1 VNPAREAPAE
11 REVAGPG
18 MAHPGS
24 SAGPILPPAPP
35 LSLLQ
40 TVSFRML
47 LGALWVAR
55 HLPDKPL
62 YRIAFAIG
70 AGLSLVMPERRDQVR
85 RNLARVCAWL
95 VANDMAVPRVAAAAR
110 DRRALD
116 RLVRATFGYWVVGY
130 AEAALGPR
138 YSGPELRVR
147 FVASDPEASREAMTA
162 RPPGAVGPI
171 HMAMH
176 FGSVDLS
183 ALYGV
188 RVGELPVTGPME
200 LVTSPLAR
208 AYFDH
213 VRSELGVTIVPL
225 GDAAGSLI
233 AALERGEAVGVVA
246 DRNIVGSGVKV
257 ELFGAPARLPIGPA
271 VLSVHTGALIY
282 LQAIERTAPGEWL
295 GHTVRIRPSP
305 GLARR
310 EATRSIIEQEARAF
324 ERIVARAPEQWTT
337 LFFPIWS
344 DEEER

>member
-1 VNPAREAPAE
+1 MSARPASP
-11 REVAGPG
+11 PL
-18 MAHPGS
+18 
-24 SAGPILPPAPP
+24 IPPAPP
-35 LSLLQ
+35 LSLAQ
-40 TVSFRML
+40 SMAFRAL
-47 LGALWVAR
+47 LGVLWVVR
-55 HLPDKPL
+55 RLPDKPL

-70 AGLSLVMPERRDQVR
+70 AGLSLLMPERRGQVR
-85 RNLARVCAWL
+85 RNLERVCAWL

-110 DRRALD
+110 DPRALD
-116 RLVRATFGYWVVGY
+116 RLVRATFGHWAVGY

-138 YSGPELRVR
+138 YSGPELKAR
-147 FVASDPEASREAMTA
+147 FVPSDPEASREAMTA
-162 RPPGAVGPI
+162 RPAGEVGLI

-200 LVTSPLAR
+200 FVTSPLGR

-213 VRSELGVTIVPL
+213 VRFELGVTIVPVT
-225 GDAAGSLI
+225 DAAASLI

-257 ELFGAPARLPIGPA
+257 ELFGGPARLPIGPA
-271 VLSVHTGALIY
+271 VLSVQTGAPIY
-282 LQAIERTAPGEWL
+282 LQAIERTGPGEWM
-295 GHTVRIRPSP
+295 GHTVRIQPGP
-305 GLARR
+305 GLSRR
-310 EATRSIIEQEARAF
+310 EATRSIIEQEARIF

-337 LFFPIWS
+337 LFFRIWS